1 VTSIAVVGARGFV
14 GTAIVHALG
23 KTPGVEVVSVTRD
36 NYADARARAYE
47 VVVNSAMPAGRFWAK
62 NHPSADFVETVQK
75 TADIF
80 YGWTFKKFVQISS
93 VSARCQ
99 LDTVYGRHKA
109 AAECLCATRGALI
122 VRLGPMYGPTLSKG
136 VLIDMLHG
144 RAVFVGGE
152 SRYGF
157 APLEFVASWIAKN
170 FQRSGVVELGA
181 ADAIALRDVARHLS
195 KDIEFRG
202 DVDHQEIAHP
212 EADFPAAGSVLGF
225 LDEYR
230 RTHALP

>member
-14 GTAIVHALG
+14 GTAIADALA
-23 KTPGVEVVSVTRD
+23 KTPGVQVVSVSRE
-36 NYADARARAYE
+36 NYADARTHSYD
-47 VVVNSAMPAGRFWAK
+47 VLVNSAMPAGRFWAK

-75 TADIF
+75 TAELF
-80 YGWTFKKFVQISS
+80 YGWSFKKFVQVSS

-109 AAECLCATRGALI
+109 AAERLCATPGSLI

-136 VLIDMLHG
+136 VLIDMLQG
-144 RAVFVGGE
+144 RAVFVDGE

-157 APLEFVASWIAKN
+157 APLDFVASWISKN
-170 FQRSGVVELGA
+170 FERTGIVELGA
-181 ADAIALRDVARHLS
+181 ADAVALRNVARHLG

-212 EADFPAAGSVLGF
+212 EADFPSARGVLAF
-225 LDEYR
+225 LDDYR
-230 RTHALP
+230 RTHALL

>member
-1 VTSIAVVGARGFV
+1 VISIAVVGARGFV
-14 GTAIVHALG
+14 GTAIRNALEN
-23 KTPGVEVVSVTRD
+23 TRGVEPVSVYRD
-36 NYADARARAYE
+36 NYADARARRYE
-47 VVVNSAMPAGRFWAK
+47 VLINCAMPSGRFWAK

-75 TADIF
+75 TAELF
-80 YGWTFKKFVQISS
+80 YNWNFKKFVQISS

-109 AAECLCATRGALI
+109 AAEQICAMPQSLI

-144 RAVFVGGE
+144 RAVFVAGE
-152 SRYGF
+152 SRYCF
-157 APLEFVASWIAKN
+157 TPLHFVASWIAKN
-170 FQRSGVVELGA
+170 YDRSGLVEVGA
-181 ADAIALRDVARHLS
+181 RDAVALHEVARYLR

-202 DVDHQEIAHP
+202 DEDHQEVIHP
-212 EADFPAAGSVLGF
+212 EPDYPSAREVLPF

-230 RTHALP
+230 GAHALL